1 MKEQTNAIVM
11 EGKKLSIYQLCMMAM
26 MAALMCILGPM
37 SIPIGQ
43 VPITFTNLVIYL
55 AVFLLGTKMGTI
67 SCLVYL
73 LLGMAG
79 LPVFSGYSG
88 GFAKL
93 AGPTGG
99 YLVGFLFMAAISGI
113 FVERSS
119 RNPVW
124 SGAGMVLG
132 TAVLYLFGTAWFV
145 LMMKCTVV
153 YALAVCVVP
162 FILGDLIKIVLA
174 VILGKQVRRALMRA
188 DLIE

>member
-1 MKEQTNAIVM
+1 MEEKTNSVAM
-11 EGKKLSIYQLCMMAM
+11 RDNRLSIYQLCMMAM

-55 AVFLLGTKMGTI
+55 AVYLLGTKMGTV

-113 FVERSS
+113 FVERFS
-119 RNPVW
+119 RNPFW

-132 TAVLYLFGTAWFV
+132 TAVLYLFGTVWFV
-145 LMMKCTVV
+145 LMMKCTVA

-174 VILGKQVRRALMRA
+174 VFFGKQVRGALMRA
-188 DLIE
+188 NLL